1 MVSFSVPRLLFRFT
15 TSACG
20 TARTFAPA
28 TDTAARDLPACA
40 MEMVVH
46 AAFYTLASAAP
57 PASDMDDC
65 NDADSLSFS

>member
-1 MVSFSVPRLLFRFT
+1 MFVCLLAVPTVRRACAPLRIPRL
-15 TSACG
+15 G
-20 TARTFAPA
+20 GYVPV
-28 TDTAARDLPACA
+28 CA
-40 MEMVVH
+40 MEMRDY

>member
-1 MVSFSVPRLLFRFT
+1 VYRVCFLDLQLFCVRHRPHVC
-15 TSACG
+15 A
-20 TARTFAPA
+20 A

-40 MEMVVH
+40 MEMVVN

>member
-1 MVSFSVPRLLFRFT
+1 VYRVCFLDLQLFCVRHRPHVCGGYGYRGERFT
-15 TSACG
+15 GVCDG
-20 TARTFAPA
+20 
-28 TDTAARDLPACA
+28 
-40 MEMVVH
+40 MVVH